1 MIKRSV
7 KIVLGG
13 EEREIKYT
21 INAIEEIESKLSKH
35 NIFEF
40 INQQPWSFTDLT
52 YVLYC
57 GLKSKD
63 NSLRLEQVVSWI
75 EEYAQEQENGYSNL
89 PHYILAALGI
99 SGLIGGNKSAF
110 ENILKSLEADNT
122 TEKK

>member
-40 INQQPWSFTDLT
+40 INQQPWSFTDMT

-89 PHYILAALGI
+89 PHYIFAALGI

-122 TEKK
+122 IEKK